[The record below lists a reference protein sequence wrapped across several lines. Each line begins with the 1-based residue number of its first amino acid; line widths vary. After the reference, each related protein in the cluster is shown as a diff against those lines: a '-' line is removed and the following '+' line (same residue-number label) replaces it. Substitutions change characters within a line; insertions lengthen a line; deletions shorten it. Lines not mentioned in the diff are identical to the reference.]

1 MAENSAFWRKVGD
14 FFHSGRSNSNSDDP
28 APRSELTA
36 VGPIDSVSPFHQSRS
51 MNHVPWWRRGEAR
64 LAQQRELAT
73 RLVTLADTLQQ
84 NFQRQDSRAEELAR
98 AIDRI
103 GGVLEHLAHNGQLD
117 RESLNSIAT
126 QTETLTRHSAG
137 IQASLARLPDA
148 VLEQAEV
155 IRGVA
160 RRVEDASSADVKL
173 ADALSQVG
181 RVVETLGQSGQVQA
195 DALQRMTESQHESL
209 QRLVRGQTRRLIL
222 VAVIIGVMALGSLA
236 TTIALIMLQMRSA

>member
-1 MAENSAFWRKVGD
+1 MSEHSAFWRKVGD
-14 FFHSGRSNSNSDDP
+14 FISGNRAQPNHDDSS
-28 APRSELTA
+28 ARNHLSA
-36 VGPIDSVSPFHQSRS
+36 IGPIDSVAPFHESRPS
-51 MNHVPWWRRGEAR
+51 NHIPWWRRGEAR
-64 LAQQRELAT
+64 LAQQRELAV

-84 NFQRQDSRAEELAR
+84 NFQRQDQRAEELAR

-103 GGVLEHLAHNGQLD
+103 GGVLELLAQNGQLD

-160 RRVEDASSADVKL
+160 RRVEEASSADVQL
-173 ADALSQVG
+173 AEAISQVG
-181 RVVETLGQSGQVQA
+181 RVVETLGQSARTQS

-222 VAVIIGVMALGSLA
+222 VAVILGVMALGSLA
-236 TTIALIMLQMRSA
+236 TTIALIVFQMRP